1 MPPVASGRQTWIE
14 AGTARSDEPAAANP
28 HGAGVYEQPPPVTDR
43 ELQPQGRFERV
54 QRGGQVVELAPGDS
68 EPAGS
73 PAVKATMLGV
83 LALVFWASTI
93 GVSRE
98 LSAELGTL
106 TAAATVFLV
115 SGVLASLALALRPAH
130 RHALRQLPRAYWLA
144 CGPLFV
150 TYMVSLYLAIGLAP
164 DADRVVQVG
173 MINYLWP
180 GLTLLFSWPL
190 LGQRPSWRI
199 APGILL
205 ATSGVLVALST
216 GSSRPSPPRT
226 PGDLEQVAPYFF
238 ALVAAIS
245 WSIYNNL
252 TRRLAPR
259 GDGSGV
265 PLFLLASGLVLGVM
279 RLVRPETSCLSARGA
294 IHLAYMCVFPT
305 VLAYTFWEHAMRRG
319 RVALLLSLSYLTP
332 LASTVISCWLLGVPF
347 GSRLG
352 LAAALVIAGAALCER
367 AFRQT
372 P

>member
-1 MPPVASGRQTWIE
+1 M
-14 AGTARSDEPAAANP
+14 
-28 HGAGVYEQPPPVTDR
+28 
-43 ELQPQGRFERV
+43 
-54 QRGGQVVELAPGDS
+54 
-68 EPAGS
+68 
-73 PAVKATMLGV
+73 GV

-106 TAAATVFLV
+106 NAAATIFLV
-115 SGVLASLALALRPAH
+115 SGALASVPLVLSPAH
-130 RHALRQLPRAYWLA
+130 RHALLELPRAYWLA
-144 CGPLFV
+144 CGSLFV

-199 APGILL
+199 GPGILL
-205 ATSGVLVALST
+205 ATSGVLLALST
-216 GSSRPSPPRT
+216 GTPSQMPPQA
-226 PGDLEQVAPYFF
+226 PGGPQEVAPYLL

-252 TRRLAPR
+252 VRRLAPQA
-259 GDGSGV
+259 DGSGV
-265 PLFLLASGLVLGVM
+265 PLFLLASGLVLGGM
-279 RLVRPETSCLSARGA
+279 RLVRTETSCLTAHGA
-294 IHLAYMCVFPT
+294 IRLAYMCLFPT
-305 VLAYTFWEHAMRRG
+305 ILAYTFWEHAMRRG
-319 RVALLLSLSYLTP
+319 RLALLVPLSYLTP

-347 GSRLG
+347 GSRLA

-367 AFRQT
+367 AFRRA